1 MPLSEW
7 AILGLSL
14 MFVGTSM
21 YAWGKLEMYER
32 AEQERHAASLR
43 REFREFRPL
52 LTSQEIVDRTTKKG
66 RTP

>member
-43 REFREFRPL
+43 REFRPL